1 MEVFMKICLIAHPT
15 IPDDVTQFLAKL
27 GYSCVFLKNEDEV
40 LNTRLI
46 CAHKNDVEPVILALA
61 EMSERYDAIL
71 LPNMQAPAR
80 TLFARAC
87 KTPIFYPTLD
97 KNYQFSGF
105 LEVTTCSI
113 NSHEKV

>member
-27 GYSCVFLKNEDEV
+27 GYSCVFLKNEDET

-46 CAHKNDVEPVILALA
+46 CTPKNDVESLILALA
-61 EMSERYDAIL
+61 EISERYAAIV
-71 LPNMQAPAR
+71 LPNMPAPAR
-80 TLFARAC
+80 MLFARAC

-113 NSHEKV
+113 NSHERV